1 MIVRAC
7 VRSIWLAELAASLC
21 IRTPTKAQCCD
32 VVSTP
37 GRRHVYSTRGV
48 LRGTQLQY
56 GSIVTCWCTL
66 LNDTIEISRK
76 LVFGVPFVASGLECL
91 LHSLMDF
98 ADVRVRPGHFA
109 K

>member
-1 MIVRAC
+1 MIERAC

-21 IRTPTKAQCCD
+21 IRTPNKAQRCD

-56 GSIVTCWCTL
+56 GSILTYWWTL
-66 LNDTIEISRK
+66 LNNTIKISRK
-76 LVFGVPFVASGLECL
+76 LVLGVPLIVSALEGLL
-91 LHSLMDF
+91 QFLHHF
-98 ADVRVRPGHFA
+98 PDVPPHPA
-109 K
+109 